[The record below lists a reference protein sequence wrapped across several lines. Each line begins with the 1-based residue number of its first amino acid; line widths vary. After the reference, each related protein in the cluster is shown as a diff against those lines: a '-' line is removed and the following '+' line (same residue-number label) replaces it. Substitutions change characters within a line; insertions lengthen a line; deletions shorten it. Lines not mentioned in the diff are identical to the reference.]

1 MEYTRIYKQIIE
13 RAQNRKLEGYI
24 EKHHITPKCIG
35 GLDIQENIVEL
46 TAREHFLCHRLLCE
60 MYPTHIKLWY
70 ALFLMSINK
79 NKKLHQKY
87 KVSSREYERIK
98 IEWNKHSK
106 GRKKPVGFGDKI
118 TSDER
123 NKKIGLSNSKPKPN
137 GFGKTHSEKM
147 KGKPK
152 PDGFGE
158 IVTKNKSKCILQ
170 FNLNGEFIKEWPS
183 GKEASRILNI
193 NPSTI
198 AGNARE
204 NGINK
209 SAGGF
214 IWKYKNQFV

>member
-1 MEYTRIYKQIIE
+1 MEYTRIYTQIIE
-13 RAQNRKLEGYI
+13 QAKNRQLEGYK
-24 EKHHITPKCIG
+24 EKHHIIPKCLG
-35 GLDIQENIVEL
+35 GNNDKENIVEL
-46 TAREHFLCHRLLCE
+46 TAREHFICHKLLVE
-60 MYPTHIKLWY
+60 IYSNNEKLWY

-79 NKKLHQKY
+79 NKKTKY

-106 GRKKPVGFGDKI
+106 GRKKPEGFGDKI
-118 TSDER
+118 TSKER

-152 PDGFGE
+152 PEGFGE

-183 GKEASRILNI
+183 GKEASRILNVS
-193 NPSTI
+193 PTTI

-214 IWKYKNQFV
+214 IWKYKN

>member
-1 MEYTRIYKQIIE
+1 MEYTRIYTQIIE
-13 RAQNRKLEGYI
+13 RAKSRQLEGYK
-24 EKHHITPKCIG
+24 EKHHIIPKCLG
-35 GLDIQENIVEL
+35 GNNDKENIVNL
-46 TAREHFLCHRLLCE
+46 TAKEHFLCHKLLVE
-60 MYPTHIKLWY
+60 IYSNNEKLWY

-79 NKKLHQKY
+79 NKKTKY
-87 KVSSREYERIK
+87 KISSREYERIK

-106 GRKKPVGFGDKI
+106 GRKKPKDFGDKI
-118 TSDER
+118 TSEER

-152 PDGFGE
+152 PEGFGE

-183 GKEASRILNI
+183 GKEASRILNVS
-193 NPSTI
+193 PTTI

-214 IWKYKNQFV
+214 IWKYKN